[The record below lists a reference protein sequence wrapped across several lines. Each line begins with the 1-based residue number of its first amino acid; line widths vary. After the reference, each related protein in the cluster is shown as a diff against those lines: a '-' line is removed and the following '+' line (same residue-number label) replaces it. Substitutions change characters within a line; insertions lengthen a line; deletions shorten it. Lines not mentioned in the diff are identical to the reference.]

1 MSRAKH
7 NLLNLGHLSHETRFC
22 SNCCLDL
29 SHNIIWLV
37 SGTLF
42 ATRIHLFA
50 PFLLAEINP
59 LAKTRVSYPESTRL
73 GRPRGLDWAV
83 ALGRAGGGQAGLSWL
98 GLAVLLNTQYCSI
111 LLITPQCSSS
121 QYYSILSNT
130 IQYYSTLFNTSH
142 TIQHWSILCN
152 TIQYYSTLLSTAPY
166 YSIVS
171 NTIQYY
177 SILFNTAQTI
187 QY

>member
-22 SNCCLDL
+22 LNCCMDL
-29 SHNIIWLV
+29 SHNITWLV

-59 LAKTRVSYPESTRL
+59 LAKTRVSIQRAQGWAGRVGWTGPLRWAGLGGPRL
-73 GRPRGLDWAV
+73 G
-83 ALGRAGGGQAGLSWL
+83 WL

-142 TIQHWSILCN
+142 TIQHWSILSN

>member
-22 SNCCLDL
+22 SNCCMDL

-59 LAKTRVSYPESTRL
+59 LAKTRVFYPESTRL

-98 GLAVLLNTQYCSI
+98 GLADSIRNTAQYCSLLLSVPPHNTIRYWAI
-111 LLITPQCSSS
+111 LFNTTQH
-121 QYYSILSNT
+121 YSILV
-130 IQYYSTLFNTSH
+130 TLFNTG
-142 TIQHWSILCN
+142 
-152 TIQYYSTLLSTAPY
+152 QYLA
-166 YSIVS
+166 
-171 NTIQYY
+171 
-177 SILFNTAQTI
+177 ILFNTTQHSWALLYTI
-187 QY
+187 Q